1 MLQESKKKQ
10 YEWKVNSFG
19 IKQILKYRKRPNTVC
34 GNVLPACADQETFSR
49 GVLCIILFSREEGW
63 GASEAYFRE
72 FYDVNL
78 IDLNLT
84 NFHPTPPQ
92 QSHTWPMKLTA
103 TWTFCNSLSD
113 VVGSSLCDF
122 KIISK
127 QPAVFCFYMT
137 GGCLTTPG
145 RVMYG
150 DVVMWNTDKVFNCPL
165 PQPVIKQCFLKSTCK
180 ITFHESFMA
189 WFTFF

>member
-1 MLQESKKKQ
+1 MR
-10 YEWKVNSFG
+10 G
-19 IKQILKYRKRPNTVC
+19 
-34 GNVLPACADQETFSR
+34 SR
-49 GVLCIILFSREEGW
+49 NFFQGGPMHNFVFQGGGGGGP
-63 GASEAYFRE
+63 GASEAYFRK

-78 IDLNLT
+78 IVLNLT
-84 NFHPTPPQ
+84 NFHPPQ
-92 QSHTWPMKLTA
+92 QSHAWHLLVTA

-127 QPAVFCFYMT
+127 QSAVGCFHMT

-150 DVVMWNTDKVFNCPL
+150 VVVMWNTDKVFNCPL
-165 PQPVIKQCFLKSTCK
+165 PQPVIKQCF
-180 ITFHESFMA
+180 
-189 WFTFF
+189 

>member
-1 MLQESKKKQ
+1 MHNFVFQ
-10 YEWKVNSFG
+10 G
-19 IKQILKYRKRPNTVC
+19 
-34 GNVLPACADQETFSR
+34 G
-49 GVLCIILFSREEGW
+49 GVGGVGGLFSGILRC
-63 GASEAYFRE
+63 E
-72 FYDVNL
+72 FNRFEF
-78 IDLNLT
+78 NK
-84 NFHPTPPQ
+84 FPPPPPQ